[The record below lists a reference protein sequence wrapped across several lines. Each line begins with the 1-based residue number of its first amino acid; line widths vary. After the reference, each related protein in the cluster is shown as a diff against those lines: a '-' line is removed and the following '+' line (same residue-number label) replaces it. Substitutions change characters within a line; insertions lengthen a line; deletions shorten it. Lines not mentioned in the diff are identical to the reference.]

1 MHERII
7 IPESVFSVAEDGSEY
22 VTAVRGRWTLMR
34 S

>member
-22 VTAVRGRWTLMR
+22 VAAVRGDGP
-34 S
+34 